1 MKILIDGDGCPVV
14 RLTEQIAKDHQIPV
28 IIIVDRNHQIQ
39 TAYAQVITVEQ
50 GNDAAD
56 FALISQVNC
65 GDLVI
70 TQDYGVASLALA
82 KGSYALHQNGR
93 EYTTDNIDLL
103 LMERHLAKKER
114 NSRKKKHFKPIPKRT
129 PKDDARFTA
138 ALLNLLD
145 KTGAY
150 E

>member
-14 RLTEQIAKDHQIPV
+14 RLTEQIAKEHNIPV
-28 IIIVDRNHQIQ
+28 IILVDQNHQIQ
-39 TAYAQVITVEQ
+39 SAYAQVITVEQ

-56 FALISQVNC
+56 FALISQVSP

-93 EYTTDNIDLL
+93 EYTRDNIDLL

-129 PKDDARFTA
+129 LDDDERFTS
-138 ALLNLLD
+138 ALLNFLNRIN
-145 KTGAY
+145 
-150 E
+150 